1 MQWTS
6 DPGARLLAVLGL
18 YGDRLRREEPRDGPG
33 VGEEAAAGLD
43 YWVPTLASRPADD
56 LLPAPAP
63 GRPDPLDPRP
73 PVAASPFG
81 RHRRTGRRRDRRP
94 SPVETPAS
102 VRGARWEAGRPALV
116 GLVVVIVSVAAVLGV
131 RLLSARADA
140 RPRDLAPAL
149 TGTTPSAGAAG
160 VTSRSRP
167 VFGGASAAATT
178 GAAGGTG
185 RLRVHVVGRVRHPAV
200 VVLAA
205 GSRVE
210 DAVRSAGGFAPG
222 ADQGAVNLA
231 RLLVDGEQIRIPV
244 PGEAVVPAD
253 GSASRGTPGGGGG
266 GGGGGKVSL
275 NAADASA
282 LDSLPGVGEVLAG
295 RILAWRQE
303 HGRFST
309 VEELGE
315 VSGIGEKLLT
325 QLTPL
330 VTL

>member
-6 DPGARLLAVLGL
+6 EPGPRLPAALGLDGDRVRREDPGDA
-18 YGDRLRREEPRDGPG
+18 G
-33 VGEEAAAGLD
+33 VDDEVAAGLD
-43 YWVPTLASRPADD
+43 YWVPTLASRPPDE
-56 LLPAPAP
+56 LVPAPAP
-63 GRPDPLDPRP
+63 GRPDPLDPRA
-73 PVAASPFG
+73 PVAASAFG
-81 RHRRTGRRRDRRP
+81 RHRRTGRRRDRLP

-102 VRGARWEAGRPALV
+102 VRGARWEAARPALV

-140 RPRDLAPAL
+140 RPRDVAPAL
-149 TGTTPSAGAAG
+149 TGATSSAGAAG
-160 VTSRSRP
+160 LTTRSQP
-167 VFGGASAAATT
+167 VFGDAAGATAGSTT

-185 RLRVHVVGRVRHPAV
+185 RLRVHVVGRVRHPEV

-210 DAVRSAGGFAPG
+210 DAVRAAGGFAPG

-231 RLLVDGEQIRIPV
+231 RLLVDGEQIRVPV
-244 PGEAVVPAD
+244 PGEVVTPAG
-253 GSASRGTPGGGGG
+253 GSGSGGTSGAGGGT
-266 GGGGGKVSL
+266 GKVSL

-295 RILAWRQE
+295 RIVAWRRE

-315 VSGIGEKLLT
+315 VSGIGEKLLA